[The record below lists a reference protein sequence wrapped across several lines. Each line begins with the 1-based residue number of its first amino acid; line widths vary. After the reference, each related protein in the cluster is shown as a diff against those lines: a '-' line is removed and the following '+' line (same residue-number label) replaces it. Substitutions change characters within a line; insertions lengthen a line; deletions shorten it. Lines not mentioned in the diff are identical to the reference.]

1 MTKHPTPQRA
11 DNLNKLKKD
20 HELLIGRINQIRPDA
35 VGTFSAES
43 DEILMIWPLYE
54 SLRQDLVKVDNDLFG
69 GLRNF
74 TVPEPR
80 EVDYSYHFKKAF
92 HVSDLR
98 PILNE
103 LQQIKGY
110 IEVYEQ
116 ALPISSKTVDTLY
129 TLRLLAQRFNKVAR
143 QLRKRHTS
151 RETLKIED
159 EYDVQDLLRALL
171 QIFFDDVRPEEW
183 TPSYAGKSARMDF
196 LIKDEKAAI
205 EVKKTR
211 KGLEEK
217 EIGDQLIIDIERYR
231 NTRPECELLFCF
243 VYDPEERI
251 GNPIGLETDLSKK
264 YGDLEVVVA
273 VEPKK

>member
-1 MTKHPTPQRA
+1 MAKHPTPQRA
-11 DNLNKLKKD
+11 ANLTKLKKD

-43 DEILMIWPLYE
+43 DEIRKIWPLYE

-80 EVDYSYHFKKAF
+80 EVDHSYHFKKAF

-98 PILNE
+98 PIFNE

-129 TLRLLAQRFNKVAR
+129 TVRLLAQRFNKVAR

-231 NTRPECELLFCF
+231 NARQECELLFCF
-243 VYDPEERI
+243 VYDPQERI

>member
-1 MTKHPTPQRA
+1 MTKHSTPQPA
-11 DNLNKLKKD
+11 ANLKKLKKD
-20 HELLIGRINQIRPDA
+20 HELLMQRINQIRPDA

-43 DEILMIWPLYE
+43 DEIRMIWPLYE
-54 SLRQDLVKVDNDLFG
+54 SLRQDLARLDNDLFG

-80 EVDYSYHFKKAF
+80 DVDYSYHFKKAF

-98 PILNE
+98 PVLNE
-103 LQQIKGY
+103 LRQIQGY

-116 ALPISSKTVDTLY
+116 ALPASSRPVDTLE
-129 TLRLLAQRFNKVAR
+129 TLGLLAQRFNKVAR
-143 QLRKRHTS
+143 QLRKRHAS

-196 LIKDEKAAI
+196 LIKNERAVI

-211 KGLEEK
+211 SGLEER
-217 EIGDQLIIDIERYR
+217 EVGDQLIIDIERYR
-231 NTRPECELLFCF
+231 NARPDCELLYCF

-251 GNPIGLETDLSKK
+251 ANPIGLETDLSKK
-264 YGDLEVVVA
+264 YGDLAVIVT

>member
-1 MTKHPTPQRA
+1 MTKDPTSQQA
-11 DNLNKLKKD
+11 ANLSKLKKD

-43 DEILMIWPLYE
+43 DEIRMIWPLYE
-54 SLRQDLVKVDNDLFG
+54 TLRQDLAKVDNNLFG
-69 GLRNF
+69 GLRIF

-80 EVDYSYHFKKAF
+80 EVGYSYHFKKAF

-98 PILNE
+98 PMLNE

-116 ALPISSKTVDTLY
+116 ALPNSKTVDTLE

-143 QLRKRHTS
+143 QLRKRHGS

-159 EYDVQDLLRALL
+159 EYDVQDLLRGLL

-196 LIKDEKAAI
+196 LIKNEKAVI

-211 KGLEEK
+211 MGLEEK
-217 EIGDQLIIDIERYR
+217 EVGDQLIIDIERYR
-231 NTRPECELLFCF
+231 NARPDCELLFCF

-251 GNPIGLETDLSKK
+251 GNPIGLETDLSKQ
-264 YGDLEVVVA
+264 YGDLEVIVT